1 MEEIMNVVVEFLKN
15 NWKEVIQALVAV
27 VSLIATIII
36 MKKKGAS
43 LSDILNSVLG
53 IQLPIW
59 VASAENTGET
69 GDKKKVTVINCA
81 LNHIAKLMGRSL
93 SEEETAFIVTKVSEQ
108 IEKILETPQ
117 KKEISQEPKKT
128 KYR

>member
-1 MEEIMNVVVEFLKN
+1 MEEILNAVVEFLKN
-15 NWKEVIQALVAV
+15 NWKEVVQVAFLVI
-27 VSLIATIII
+27 SLIATIVI

-59 VASAENTGET
+59 VTSAENTGET
-69 GDKKKVTVINCA
+69 GEKKKITVINCA

-93 SEEETAFIVTKVSEQ
+93 TEEETAFIVTKVSEQ

-117 KKEISQEPKKT
+117 KKEIAQEPKKT

>member
-15 NWKEVIQALVAV
+15 NWKEVVQAFVTV
-27 VSLIATIII
+27 VSLIATIVI

-69 GDKKKVTVINCA
+69 GEKKKITVINCA

-93 SEEETAFIVTKVSEQ
+93 SEEETSFIVTKVSEQ

-117 KKEISQEPKKT
+117 KKEITQEPKKT

>member
-1 MEEIMNVVVEFLKN
+1 MNVVVEFLKN